1 MTYTVDIN
9 HYTTLCMQLKY
20 LVKYSTFSSYS
31 GNDWP
36 TDENEQPTE
45 LDAQIQPPDL
55 ELVLTLF
62 NEIHMYT

>member
-1 MTYTVDIN
+1 MYCRYKSLYYTIQIFGEIFN
-9 HYTTLCMQLKY
+9 
-20 LVKYSTFSSYS
+20 FSSYS

-62 NEIHMYT
+62 NEIYMYS